1 MVNEGCRHTPF
12 ANLIPLGS
20 AYPPRCS
27 YSPFS
32 LFLENSKV
40 QKNGEPQKSMPLRN
54 RKAER
59 RIRTTPKGAYFPG
72 FPYTLKSFGR
82 WAFNR
87 LIFNDKKKFVG
98 ITKKSIFATTSLNL
112 QIMTEFFDY
121 FTKNYP
127 QFVPLSTTALVCFFV
142 YKFYLKAE
150 GFSKEW
156 THFKDIYFPK
166 FEERFVKSDDRFVI
180 LIKEMAEL
188 RKEMNERF
196 VLLIEK
202 LDERLAELR
211 KEMNER
217 FVSLTKEMN
226 ERFMILIEKSD
237 ERFAEL
243 RKEMNERFMS
253 LTGEMNE
260 RFAKSDERLA
270 ELRKEMNERFL
281 EFRKEM
287 NERFLEL
294 RKEMN
299 ERLARIEERLAKSDE
314 RFVSLI
320 EKMDERFL
328 ELRKEMN
335 ERFARMEEQF
345 AELIEKLTV
354 TH

>member
-87 LIFNDKKKFVG
+87 LIFNDKKK
-98 ITKKSIFATTSLNL
+98 SIFATASLNL

-127 QFVPLSTTALVCFFV
+127 QFVPISTTALVCFFV

-156 THFKDIYFPK
+156 TDLKTNYFPK
-166 FEERFVKSDDRFVI
+166 FEERFVKSDDRFVL

-188 RKEMNERF
+188 RKETNERFAKSDERF

-202 LDERLAELR
+202 SDERLAELRKEMNEQFLEFRKEMNEQFAKMDERLAELR

-217 FVSLTKEMN
+217 F
-226 ERFMILIEKSD
+226 
-237 ERFAEL
+237 
-243 RKEMNERFMS
+243 
-253 LTGEMNE
+253 
-260 RFAKSDERLA
+260 
-270 ELRKEMNERFL
+270 
-281 EFRKEM
+281 
-287 NERFLEL
+287 
-294 RKEMN
+294 
-299 ERLARIEERLAKSDE
+299 ARIEERLAKSDE

-320 EKMDERFL
+320 EKMEERFL

-335 ERFARMEEQF
+335 EQF

>member
-98 ITKKSIFATTSLNL
+98 ITKKSIFATASLNL

-127 QFVPLSTTALVCFFV
+127 QFVPISTTALVCFFV

-156 THFKDIYFPK
+156 TDLKTNYFPK
-166 FEERFVKSDDRFVI
+166 FEERFVKSDDRFVL

-188 RKEMNERF
+188 RKETNERFAKSDERF

-202 LDERLAELR
+202 SDERLAELR
-211 KEMNER
+211 KEMNEQFLEFR
-217 FVSLTKEMN
+217 KEMN
-226 ERFMILIEKSD
+226 

-243 RKEMNERFMS
+243 RKEMNERFAN
-253 LTGEMNE
+253 LTKEMNEQFLEFRKEMNE

-270 ELRKEMNERFL
+270 ELRKEMNEQFL

-287 NERFLEL
+287 N
-294 RKEMN
+294 
-299 ERLARIEERLAKSDE
+299 
-314 RFVSLI
+314 
-320 EKMDERFL
+320 
-328 ELRKEMN
+328 
-335 ERFARMEEQF
+335 
-345 AELIEKLTV
+345 
-354 TH
+354 

>member
-1 MVNEGCRHTPF
+1 
-12 ANLIPLGS
+12 
-20 AYPPRCS
+20 
-27 YSPFS
+27 
-32 LFLENSKV
+32 
-40 QKNGEPQKSMPLRN
+40 MPLRN

-87 LIFNDKKKFVG
+87 LIFNDKKKFFG
-98 ITKKSIFATTSLNL
+98 KIKKFIFATASLNL

-127 QFVPLSTTALVCFFV
+127 QFVPISTTALVCFFV

-156 THFKDIYFPK
+156 TDFKDIYFPK
-166 FEERFVKSDDRFVI
+166 FEERFVKSDDRFVL

-202 LDERLAELR
+202 
-211 KEMNER
+211 
-217 FVSLTKEMN
+217 S
-226 ERFMILIEKSD
+226 
-237 ERFAEL
+237 
-243 RKEMNERFMS
+243 
-253 LTGEMNE
+253 
-260 RFAKSDERLA
+260 
-270 ELRKEMNERFL
+270 
-281 EFRKEM
+281 
-287 NERFLEL
+287 
-294 RKEMN
+294 
-299 ERLARIEERLAKSDE
+299 
-314 RFVSLI
+314 
-320 EKMDERFL
+320 DERFL

-335 ERFARMEEQF
+335 EQF